1 MQRLPR
7 SLLVQDSRDFDA
19 DQAAR
24 PIRRCFDG
32 KAEYRVAQGAVDQ
45 SFRLQASYNSGYDP
59 GYIQEPDTIAE
70 VADVTQPRFNSNLP
84 ADT

>member
-1 MQRLPR
+1 VQRLPR
-7 SLLVQDSRDFDA
+7 SLLVQARDFDA

-45 SFRLQASYNSGYDP
+45 SFRLQASYQP

-70 VADVTQPRFNSNLP
+70 IAQPRFNSNLP